1 MKTRCRV
8 SFEALPEANHGECR
22 SWYDWKVWKV
32 TSLLETHVSQ
42 RNFQNFVVAETG
54 RKRIEIR
61 HKGSWQ
67 GVKHPGCLYSGS
79 ATGLQENVGRS
90 FVVGVTKAVTKSR
103 KLWPRRFHYN
113 YCVSFQYNSDTIHHI
128 IICRMVIPIKRKV
141 MCWIP
146 AWFAPVIDFVDVTW
160 FLSQIQEKVFSR

>member
-1 MKTRCRV
+1 MSSFLRRPSRGKPRRV
-8 SFEALPEANHGECR
+8 SMLIWLESLNSYVFIGNSCQSEELPKFCGSR
-22 SWYDWKVWKV
+22 DWKEKNRV
-32 TSLLETHVSQ
+32 
-42 RNFQNFVVAETG
+42 
-54 RKRIEIR
+54 R
-61 HKGSWQ
+61 HKGPWQ

-90 FVVGVTKAVTKSR
+90 FVVGMTRAVTKSR

-113 YCVSFQYNSDTIHHI
+113 YCVSLQYNSDTIRHI